1 MHGLLPQQW
10 RNQFWWYPIDQVL
23 SFSPWKFFHQWAKS
37 LLSHFCSGPSTMQ
50 EIMISPLP
58 KQWVVQGVPVD
69 HNVWSSYPLYIKVVE
84 GQIAFSVNIG
94 HWKDEGLLL
103 DHLFGSLFIRQCYSR
118 IVFNSPIGPHAKS
131 TLLSQTIW
139 PEYFRT
145 KANSIWSICKFQNMY
160 YAQVHLHYILIF
172 EIHLSLQLAGFMNPF
187 TVPVQSCRTLDC
199 ILDEMFHIKR
209 IRLIH

>member
-1 MHGLLPQQW
+1 MVFCHSNDGTNSGDILLTKS
-10 RNQFWWYPIDQVL
+10 FHFHL
-23 SFSPWKFFHQWAKS
+23 ESFSINEQKVFFPIFVRVLRRCKKS
-37 LLSHFCSGPSTMQ
+37 WYLRCPSNELYRVSQ
-50 EIMISPLP
+50 Y
-58 KQWVVQGVPVD
+58 G
-69 HNVWSSYPLYIKVVE
+69 PLYIKVVE

>member
-1 MHGLLPQQW
+1 MRLYSNWFLIQTLAFSKVLKFLAQSSYQLGCYDAWSFATAMTEPILVISYRPSPFIFTLKVFPSMSKKSSFPFLFGSFDDA
-10 RNQFWWYPIDQVL
+10 RNHDISVAQAM
-23 SFSPWKFFHQWAKS
+23 S
-37 LLSHFCSGPSTMQ
+37 CTGCPSRSQCM
-50 EIMISPLP
+50 
-58 KQWVVQGVPVD
+58 
-69 HNVWSSYPLYIKVVE
+69 NVWSSYPLYIKVVE

-94 HWKDEGLLL
+94 LWKDEGLLL

-160 YAQVHLHYILIF
+160 YA
-172 EIHLSLQLAGFMNPF
+172 
-187 TVPVQSCRTLDC
+187 
-199 ILDEMFHIKR
+199 
-209 IRLIH
+209 